1 VVGVVREYRNG
12 KYQHNCDIQPSL
24 MYKELGYTRQYE
36 QLQLDFDSLAS
47 SCQEQADYTYSTAG
61 NSVGRGTPAQTV

>member
-1 VVGVVREYRNG
+1 
-12 KYQHNCDIQPSL
+12 